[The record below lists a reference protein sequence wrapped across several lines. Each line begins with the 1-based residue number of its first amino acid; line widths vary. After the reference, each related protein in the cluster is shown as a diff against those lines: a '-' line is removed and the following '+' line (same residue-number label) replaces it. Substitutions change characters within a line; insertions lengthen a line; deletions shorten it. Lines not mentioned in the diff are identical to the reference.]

1 MNLIRILKN
10 PIAPMSAL
18 ASLKRNW
25 VWAALLLLCV
35 LIAAAA
41 FVAPAKIGK
50 MELRNEAEIAAARI
64 SDAVKKQPQTL
75 IGAFA
80 PPELAAHVGSIF
92 RDLGYDHR
100 VLRYE
105 IYDDAGNLAFTHT
118 EPGLQLEREMSEVP
132 LGDDDPKVS
141 IYNRS
146 GATVSHFAVLT
157 IPIRLRDHQDGT
169 LLVYLDQSE
178 RAKML
183 SRYFGLIAAVTMLL
197 LGAGVALPIVLA
209 WTRSREKRRAEERL
223 RYLENYDPLTGF
235 PNRNAFDGLLNT
247 ALANMRRKRTH
258 VAVLCVDIGKFNE
271 INDDAEAGDMV
282 LREMGER
289 IRAKL
294 RPGDFAARR
303 SIEEFAVAL
312 VDIGNLAE
320 VMAFTDHLVD
330 SLRRPINVADS
341 EFACTASVGVA
352 LAPSDGGNAATL
364 LRHAEIALTRAKADG
379 GQRMR
384 CFEPSMD
391 KALQRRRMIEHELR
405 QALEREEF
413 EVVYQSQHDLASGAT
428 VGVEA
433 LVRWQHP
440 VHGKVAPAHFIS
452 VAEETGLIVPLGEW
466 VLRRACS
473 DAVSWTEPLPVAVNL
488 SPAQFRDADMADTV
502 AEVLRQ
508 TGLPPQRLEL
518 EITESLLISD
528 TDEVFGRLRRLR
540 ELGVRIV
547 MDDFG
552 TGYSSFNYLARFAF
566 DKIKIDRQFVRNMTR
581 DPAMLAIVKTII
593 TLGKSLGVTVTAE
606 GVESEEQATM
616 LREFG
621 CPEAQGFLYGQPGA
635 PDAAGTA
642 KVTPIKRGTSAA

>member
-1 MNLIRILKN
+1 
-10 PIAPMSAL
+10 
-18 ASLKRNW
+18 
-25 VWAALLLLCV
+25 
-35 LIAAAA
+35 
-41 FVAPAKIGK
+41 
-50 MELRNEAEIAAARI
+50 
-64 SDAVKKQPQTL
+64 L

-80 PPELAAHVGSIF
+80 RPELAAHVSSIF
-92 RDLGYDHR
+92 HDLGYDHR
-100 VLRYE
+100 VLRYQL
-105 IYDDAGNLAFTHT
+105 YDDAGNLTFTSSK
-118 EPGLQLEREMSEVP
+118 PRLQLDHEASAVP
-132 LGDDDPKVS
+132 QGDDDPKVS

-146 GATVSHFAVLT
+146 GTAVSHFAMLS
-157 IPIRLRDHQDGT
+157 IPIRMGGHLDGT

-178 RAKML
+178 RAKIL
-183 SRYFGLIAAVTMLL
+183 SRYYGPVAAITMLL
-197 LGAGVALPIVLA
+197 LGAGIATPIALA

-247 ALANMRRKRTH
+247 ALANMQRKRTQI
-258 VAVLCVDIGKFNE
+258 AVLCVDIGKLNE
-271 INDDAEAGDMV
+271 ISDDTAAGDTV

-289 IRAKL
+289 IRSEL

-303 SIEEFAVAL
+303 SIDEFAVAL
-312 VDIGNLAE
+312 VDVGNLAE
-320 VMAFTDHLVD
+320 VMAFTDRLID
-330 SLRRPINVADS
+330 ALRGPINVADK
-341 EFACTASVGVA
+341 EFVCAASVGIA
-352 LAPSDGGNAATL
+352 LAPSDGDSAAML
-364 LRHAEIALTRAKADG
+364 LRHADIALSRAKADG

-384 CFEPSMD
+384 CFEPGMD

-405 QALEREEF
+405 QALAREEF
-413 EVVYQSQHDLASGAT
+413 EVVYQSQHDLVSGAR

-433 LVRWQHP
+433 LVRWRHP

-466 VLRRACS
+466 VLRHACG
-473 DAVSWTEPLPVAVNL
+473 DAVSWTEPLTVAVNL
-488 SPAQFRDADMADTV
+488 SPAQFRDADMAETV
-502 AEVLRQ
+502 ARVLRE
-508 TGLPPQRLEL
+508 TGLPPKRLEL
-518 EITESLLISD
+518 EITESFLIGD
-528 TDEVFGRLRRLR
+528 TDEVFGKLTRLR

-581 DPAMLAIVKTII
+581 DPAMLAIVKTIV

-606 GVESEEQATM
+606 GVESEEQAAM

-621 CPEAQGFLYGQPGA
+621 CSEAQGFLYGQPGA
-635 PDAAGTA
+635 PEATGTA